1 MKRDRKTLK
10 AGLVI
15 LFGLWILA
23 GFSESQAEPS
33 KTLDLSDS
41 HVQSYVRST
50 GFIASQPI
58 PSLGSIVGSQD
69 ETWNMTEGDLV
80 YIKLAP
86 GMRVKAGDQFY
97 LASLGREVIHPITKK
112 RLGHQLKIPGVIVVL
127 DGNGQ
132 TVPARIEKSFFQV
145 RYGDTLISPPSS
157 LPAAMPIR
165 LSESIQGTL
174 VASPEGEENLTEG
187 LAVYI
192 DRGSQDGVIP
202 GDFFTIYHT
211 PYYTAEAKENGGK
224 LPQLKV
230 GEGVVVFVNAETS
243 TLLITKSSQQLYIGD
258 TIVSGRGK

>member
-1 MKRDRKTLK
+1 MKRDRMTLN

-15 LFGLWILA
+15 LFGLWIFA

-33 KTLDLSDS
+33 QTLDLSDN

-50 GFIASQPI
+50 GFIASKPI

-80 YIKLAP
+80 YVKLEP

-97 LASLGREVIHPITKK
+97 LASFGREVIHPITKK
-112 RLGHQLKIPGVIVVL
+112 KLGQVLRIPGVLVIL
-127 DGNGQ
+127 DGKGQ
-132 TVPARIEKSFFQV
+132 TVPARIDKSFFQV
-145 RYGDTLISPPSS
+145 RYGDSLISPPSS

-165 LSESIQGTL
+165 LAERIQGAL
-174 VASPEGEENLTEG
+174 LASPEGEENITEG

-202 GDFFTIYHT
+202 GDLFTIYQT
-211 PYYTAEAKENGGK
+211 PYYNKEVKENRGK

-243 TLLITKSSQQLYIGD
+243 TMLITKSSQGLYIGD